1 MASLEY
7 LKDKWYNKYIMRK
20 LLNGEYVNSYLEPID
35 LVVHTRA
42 PGKWKL
48 IDMETGQEYIG
59 ADIITEYGMW
69 TRIKDRE

>member
-1 MASLEY
+1 
-7 LKDKWYNKYIMRK
+7 MRK